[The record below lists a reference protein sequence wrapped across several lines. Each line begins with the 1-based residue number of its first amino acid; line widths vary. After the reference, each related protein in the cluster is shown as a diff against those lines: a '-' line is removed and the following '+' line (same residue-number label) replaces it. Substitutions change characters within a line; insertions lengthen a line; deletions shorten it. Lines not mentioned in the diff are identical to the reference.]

1 MNLNSQEV
9 WDHPRSQI
17 TCRYRLSVLDEI
29 LEVVTA
35 VCETHKLPLA
45 QTWIPCRH
53 SNLPVDENSSKKS
66 YKILNKNTGRTCLS
80 IQHMAYYVTDSHLLG
95 YRAACS
101 EYHLEVGQGVPGKA
115 FSSNQ
120 PYFSSDVKSFNI
132 MEYPLVHYAR
142 MFGLNAVVGVHLQST
157 YTGNDDYVI
166 EFYLPVTCNDRS
178 EHQQLL
184 NDLFVTMHLVCKT
197 LRIVT
202 VEPNRDGAAKKR
214 TSREEI
220 DALEGCI
227 YSLQKTTQS
236 QIDFIKS
243 PFSR

>member
-115 FSSNQ
+115 FASNQ

-142 MFGLNAVVGVHLQST
+142 MFGLNAAVGVHLQST
-157 YTGNDDYVI
+157 YTRNDDYVI
-166 EFYLPVTCNDRS
+166 ELYLPVTCNDRS

-220 DALEGCI
+220 DALEGRI